1 MKPSYRYK
9 GRSGDFMYW
18 EARIPG
24 DSRVDQV
31 RCRWDW
37 FWKVDR

>member
-9 GRSGDFMYW
+9 WRSGDFMYW

-37 FWKVDR
+37 FWMRRD